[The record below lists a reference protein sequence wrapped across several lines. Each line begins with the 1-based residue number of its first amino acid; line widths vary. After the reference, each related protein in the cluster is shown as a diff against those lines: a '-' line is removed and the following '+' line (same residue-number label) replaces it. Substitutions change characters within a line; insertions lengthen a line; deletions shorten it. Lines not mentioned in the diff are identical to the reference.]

1 MMVDGHDGGRT
12 RTVDGT
18 CLFVGMEVV
27 GIAIAIVLP
36 IMMGGVAR
44 VMRERGG
51 GGEVDGV
58 AVDGVAV
65 DGVAESGVCGVREAV
80 AEAEAKEAVLGAL
93 EEELEMVKEEG
104 RHVVVSSYAGEGV
117 VASGVAA
124 EEEGSLGPEVYLGVP
139 FKMILAVRTDVG
151 LGKGEVAGY
160 AAQAAVAG
168 SLAARVTQPDA
179 LGSWL
184 HYGQRKI
191 ALKVTSEAQLRELEA
206 QAQAAGLPTAVV
218 CTPQPVQGGGGG
230 KKGKGGK
237 KKKKVRVPGTPL
249 VLAIGPALFE
259 DVDPITGHLS
269 LM

>member
-1 MMVDGHDGGRT
+1 
-12 RTVDGT
+12 
-18 CLFVGMEVV
+18 MEVV

-51 GGEVDGV
+51 GGGEVDGV
-58 AVDGVAV
+58 AVDGV
-65 DGVAESGVCGVREAV
+65 ESGVCGVREAV